1 MSPSRAL
8 GALMLALSVLGGACA
23 IEADAEPRV
32 VDLSIPPS
40 PLDLVA
46 PSPTETPATVYL
58 ISSSG
63 ELVGLRRE
71 VAPGSAGTQLRNSL
85 EQLIAG
91 PTDAEAEGGVRTAV
105 PVTTQILDVVVVD
118 GTASVDFSSD
128 FLSIGGA
135 SEILAIGQIVVTATT
150 QPGVQHLS
158 LLVEGEAVA
167 IPLPNGALSE
177 DPVEL
182 GQYASLLAPGQP
194 ATTTTTTTT
203 TPTTST
209 TATG

>member
-150 QPGVQHLS
+150 QPLS
-158 LLVEGEAVA
+158 L
-167 IPLPNGALSE
+167 IHI
-177 DPVEL
+177 
-182 GQYASLLAPGQP
+182 
-194 ATTTTTTTT
+194 
-203 TPTTST
+203 
-209 TATG
+209 